1 MPRTALTE
9 SSPQNLPA
17 IPVPAAGVVVLVI
30 GIAGQITHLGV
41 FFLPALV
48 ALTGGAVLLW
58 RERPLRA
65 ARGQR

>member
-1 MPRTALTE
+1 LALAAAFA
-9 SSPQNLPA
+9 PA
-17 IPVPAAGVVVLVI
+17 PANGLAAAAGVVVLVI